1 MFECSP
7 KKFYRLKLPLKN
19 GGDDRDDGRRGDESK
34 GELYNP
40 LGGLSIFN
48 KFLVEFSVSVTA
60 CSIFVLSVSTSVDS
74 PSSRSMTCCWKSW
87 SNIRVN

>member
-34 GELYNP
+34 GEPYNP

-48 KFLVEFSVSVTA
+48 KFLVEFFGISDGS
-60 CSIFVLSVSTSVDS
+60 LSLCAKRFYVG
-74 PSSRSMTCCWKSW
+74 R
-87 SNIRVN
+87 